1 MNVLWATNTIRIEQ
15 GSILRHAQ
23 RLFLPHRWAQVPR
36 VEAIET
42 FGYRDH
48 VSYTDSTWRV
58 TTVAYL
64 DGLIP
69 ALETLRE
76 LHISVQTH
84 AIRPPGTGDDPK
96 GGAMAT
102 LLLIEGMLRKLP
114 PTVKECTVAVP
125 SSVYKILRDD
135 AAREGRAVE
144 RYSDRQR
151 ERHWRLLL
159 GAPTQR
165 EGYWVQLGKVD
176 MATNLL
182 IPCFGTG
189 SIEFLDGTDIARED
203 LILYGLKWA

>member
-1 MNVLWATNTIRIEQ
+1 MNVLWATNTIRIEH
-15 GSILRHAQ
+15 GSILRHAR

-36 VEAIET
+36 IEALET

-48 VSYTDSTWRV
+48 V
-58 TTVAYL
+58 AYM

-102 LLLIEGMLRKLP
+102 LILIEGMLRKLP

-135 AAREGRAVE
+135 AARDGRAVE

-176 MATNLL
+176 MAANLL

-189 SIEFLDGTDIARED
+189 SIEFLDGTDVARED